1 MSRFKLDK
9 LSAPAREQIT
19 GLLREGWTIDDITE
33 VSQELASAEGMT
45 VTRSSVG
52 RWVQKQSMAMLRY
65 QEAQAVAKVW
75 VDRVE
80 AEPDGDV
87 ARLLPQMLSAVAF
100 QTIDSM
106 SDPEAGAGAMDVMLM
121 AKAIKDLSGA
131 KMSQAQLELKMRE
144 VRKAAQDAL
153 LAEQREKLA
162 GLKKTGGVSES
173 TLAAIHEVL
182 GITP

>member
-1 MSRFKLDK
+1 MGRRSSIDDLPEDTQQRLAE
-9 LSAPAREQIT
+9 LI
-19 GLLREGWTIDDITE
+19 REGWTIDEITNVLKE
-33 VSQELASAEGMT
+33 MGAQVS
-45 VTRSSVG
+45 RSSIG
-52 RWVQKQSMAMLRY
+52 RYVQKQSMAMLRF

-75 VDRVE
+75 VDRIE

-87 ARLLPQMLSAVAF
+87 ARLLPQMLGAVAF
-100 QTIDSM
+100 QTVESM
-106 SDPEAGAGAMDVMLM
+106 STSEDGAAPMDVRLM
-121 AKAIKDLSGA
+121 AAAIKDLSGA

-162 GLKKTGGVSES
+162 ELKKTGGVTES